1 MPEERVQC
9 LHYREYN
16 PFCDFGTGSQLP
28 AFLPR
33 IAASSV
39 ASRLATHGGV
49 LVTGAKATGKTTLAR
64 KFAASEVRL
73 DQDRAA
79 LAAARV
85 DPALVL
91 DGPAPRLIDEYQL
104 VEGLWEAVRGRI
116 DDAQTKG
123 LFLLTGSST
132 PDDAIVLHT
141 GARRIAPIRLGTMT
155 FYERGLSSGAL
166 ALGSLLESHPL
177 GVVTDR
183 ISVTEAVDAIV
194 IGGWPTNVGLSTSQ
208 ALEANIDYLDMI
220 VNADVRSVDGVQRD
234 PDGVRRVI
242 ASYARNVATDCSLRA
257 IGRAA
262 EEPLAEPTLHDYVRA
277 LRRLFLIDDQDAW
290 APRLRSRIRLAA
302 TPKRHLVD
310 PSLAV
315 AAVGATTKRL
325 LGPEIELTGFLFE
338 SQVTHDLRVYG
349 LPHRATVRFYRD
361 NKGLEVDAILE
372 TPDGLWLGFEMKLGA
387 SRIDEGASNLLAMR
401 GKLTADAQERCRGL
415 IVVVADSPTYRR
427 PDGVIV
433 TSIAAIGP

>member
-123 LFLLTGSST
+123 LFLLTGS
-132 PDDAIVLHT
+132 
-141 GARRIAPIRLGTMT
+141 
-155 FYERGLSSGAL
+155 
-166 ALGSLLESHPL
+166 
-177 GVVTDR
+177 
-183 ISVTEAVDAIV
+183 
-194 IGGWPTNVGLSTSQ
+194 
-208 ALEANIDYLDMI
+208 
-220 VNADVRSVDGVQRD
+220 
-234 PDGVRRVI
+234 
-242 ASYARNVATDCSLRA
+242 
-257 IGRAA
+257 
-262 EEPLAEPTLHDYVRA
+262 
-277 LRRLFLIDDQDAW
+277 
-290 APRLRSRIRLAA
+290 
-302 TPKRHLVD
+302 
-310 PSLAV
+310 
-315 AAVGATTKRL
+315 
-325 LGPEIELTGFLFE
+325 
-338 SQVTHDLRVYG
+338 
-349 LPHRATVRFYRD
+349 
-361 NKGLEVDAILE
+361 
-372 TPDGLWLGFEMKLGA
+372 
-387 SRIDEGASNLLAMR
+387 
-401 GKLTADAQERCRGL
+401 
-415 IVVVADSPTYRR
+415 
-427 PDGVIV
+427 
-433 TSIAAIGP
+433 